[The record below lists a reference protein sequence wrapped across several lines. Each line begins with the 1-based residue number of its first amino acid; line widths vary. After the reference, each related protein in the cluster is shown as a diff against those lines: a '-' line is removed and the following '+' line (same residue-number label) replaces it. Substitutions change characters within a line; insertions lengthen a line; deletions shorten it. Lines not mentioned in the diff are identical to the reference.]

1 MSRNMLYTPTS
12 TGPQIGLDAVIEEL
26 LGRGFG
32 YADWEKELVTR
43 GFTWSL
49 NLRNIIIDKEFWYFK
64 KEIEQLLLEPSI
76 TQGTNSKSNS
86 IVSIL
91 KRLKGEEWVEGIP
104 DERETRLRTRRLFG
118 KDGK

>member
-1 MSRNMLYTPTS
+1 MSRNISHTPTS
-12 TGPQIGLDAVIEEL
+12 TGPQIHLDTVIEEL
-26 LGRGFG
+26 LGQGFG
-32 YADWEKELVTR
+32 YAEWEKELVSR
-43 GFTWSL
+43 GFTWSP
-49 NLRNIIIDKEFWYFK
+49 NLRNIIIDKEFWFFK
-64 KEIEQLLLEPSI
+64 DEIEQLLLQPSI

-104 DERETRLRTRRLFG
+104 DEREKRLRTRRLFG